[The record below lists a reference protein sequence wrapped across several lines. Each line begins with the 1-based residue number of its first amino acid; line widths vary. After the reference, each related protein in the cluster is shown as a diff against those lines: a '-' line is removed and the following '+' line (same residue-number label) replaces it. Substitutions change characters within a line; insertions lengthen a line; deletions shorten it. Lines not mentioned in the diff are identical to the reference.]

1 MSELIGKNILFYFS
15 NCFQRT
21 HTPKLIEAYHEI
33 KAKDDAF
40 EVIFIPR
47 FSDPYSSE
55 EQSTFDEFFSLMPWL
70 ALPFSD
76 YVRNIRL
83 YRWFKTGRWGED
95 AIFIS
100 SAGRTYQEYDA
111 LELVCTHRGDIYPFT
126 LERFNFLKDQ
136 YEETE
141 RNQSLTSL
149 LVSNSR
155 DYLLSNDGNQVKLFF
170 AVLLGVDWH
179 SIKPNLHVVFK
190 CDDLYPD
197 ISYSMFYILI
207 IELTRFQSSFFYLIN
222 NVVDFFF
229 FSFSSQ

>member
-1 MSELIGKNILFYFS
+1 MSELVGKNILLYFTS
-15 NCFQRT
+15 YGECIYAL
-21 HTPKLIEAYHEI
+21 KLIEAYHEI

-83 YRWFKTGRWGED
+83 YRWFKTGRWGEA

-100 SAGRTYQEYDA
+100 SAGRIYQEYDA
-111 LELVCTHRGDIYPFT
+111 LELISTHRGDIYPFT
-126 LERFNFLKDQ
+126 PGRFNFLKDQ

-141 RNQSLTSL
+141 RNHSLTSL

-155 DYLLSNDGNQVKLFF
+155 DYLLSNDGSQVKLFF

-179 SIKPNLHVVFK
+179 SIKPNLHVVFT
-190 CDDLYPD
+190 CDDLYHD
-197 ISYSMFYILI
+197 ISYSMFYFL
-207 IELTRFQSSFFYLIN
+207 
-222 NVVDFFF
+222 
-229 FSFSSQ
+229 